1 MAWVDLIGLLAVVQL
16 LFFGVLVGRARSAYG
31 IKAPATVGH
40 EIFERL
46 YRVQT
51 NSIETVVVF
60 LPALLIAA
68 RYWSP
73 PWMALIG
80 AVYVLGRMLY
90 WRGYVRD
97 PRQRGLGY
105 MLSAVPTIVL
115 IGAGL
120 AGVVRTLLR

>member
-1 MAWVDLIGLLAVVQL
+1 MAWVDIVGLLAVAQL
-16 LFFGVLVGRARSAYG
+16 LFFSVLVGGARSTYG

-51 NSIETVVVF
+51 NSVEMLVVF
-60 LPALLIAA
+60 LPAMLIAA

-73 PWMALIG
+73 RWMALIG
-80 AVYVLGRMLY
+80 AVYLIGRMLY

-97 PRQRGLGY
+97 PRQRSLGY
-105 MLSAVPTIVL
+105 ALSAAPTVVL
-115 IGAGL
+115 ICAGL
-120 AGVVRTLLR
+120 AGAVRTLLI

>member
-1 MAWVDLIGLLAVVQL
+1 MAWVDIVGLLAVVQL
-16 LFFGVLVGRARSAYG
+16 LFFGTLVGRARMTYG

-60 LPALLIAA
+60 LPALLISAK
-68 RYWSP
+68 YWSP
-73 PWMALIG
+73 RWMALIG
-80 AVYVLGRMLY
+80 AVYLIGRVLY

-97 PRQRGLGY
+97 PRQRSLGY
-105 MLSAVPTIVL
+105 MVSAVPTVVL
-115 IGAGL
+115 IC
-120 AGVVRTLLR
+120 AGVAGAVRTLLS